1 MYRLTE
7 MLSPPVTQLQMTLAS
22 VQELLIQQQQKVQ
35 ELAHELATAK
45 VLVPDPLVS
54 QVQVRRA
61 CSLLLSF
68 VPSSLRPRTSL
79 PSICLALSFLTLFTP
94 QGSGLPL

>member
-1 MYRLTE
+1 MDCWGWGMCADKLDAAASRCADSKGGVCVYRLTE

-45 VLVPDPLVS
+45 VLVPDPLVP
-54 QVQVRRA
+54 QVQVRPS
-61 CSLLLSF
+61 CPVHC
-68 VPSSLRPRTSL
+68 VP
-79 PSICLALSFLTLFTP
+79 
-94 QGSGLPL
+94 